1 MKSFFDYEKP
11 ELASIFDPPFRSTQ
25 IYKAVYQRSFD
36 DFALMT
42 DLPKASRASFSGE
55 WNIKL
60 PSVHRRFDSIDGTR
74 RYLVRLQDDE
84 LAETVYIPEESRDT
98 ICISSQI
105 GCALACTFCLTGQL
119 GLTRHLSAGEI
130 VTQALVAQRE
140 NLVPRP
146 RPSPGAPSPEASP
159 CRARASRARRPLHNY
174 DNVMKAIRILHDKDG
189 LNMSMSRITLSTAGL
204 LPAIERLAA
213 EPMIPNLAISL
224 TGATNEKRNELM
236 PINRRYPIEQ
246 LLDAVRRFPL
256 KHRQRLTFEYVL
268 LGGVTD
274 APEDAL
280 HLLKLLKGIR
290 AKVNLIPFNEA
301 AELSYRRPLDAV
313 IERFQ
318 QVLIENN
325 ISAFVRKNRGNDI
338 FAACGQLKKKWA
350 DEPQRVS
357 CSH

>member
-1 MKSFFDYEKP
+1 
-11 ELASIFDPPFRSTQ
+11 
-25 IYKAVYQRSFD
+25 
-36 DFALMT
+36 MT

-140 NLVPRP
+140 NI
-146 RPSPGAPSPEASP
+146 S
-159 CRARASRARRPLHNY
+159 SRGFNIVLMGMGEPLHNY

-204 LPAIERLAA
+204 LPGIERLAA

-256 KHRQRLTFEYVL
+256 KHRQRVTFEYVL

-280 HLLKLLKGIR
+280 HLVKLLKGIR

-301 AELSYRRPLDAV
+301 EELSYRRPLDAA

-338 FAACGQLKKKWA
+338 SAACGQLKKKWA